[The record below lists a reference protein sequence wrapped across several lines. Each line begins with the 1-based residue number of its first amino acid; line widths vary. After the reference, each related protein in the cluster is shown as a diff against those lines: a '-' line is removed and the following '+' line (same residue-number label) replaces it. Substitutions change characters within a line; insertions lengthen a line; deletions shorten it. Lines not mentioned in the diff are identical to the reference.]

1 MDVAAGSLF
10 TGDFAQSQFAKTG
23 KPALLCVL
31 SEANSLLPALTIQLP
46 VHSLPGI
53 NPPEGLQLLHP
64 TGACCLPFTLSF
76 RNVGRS
82 IALIAKTLPGLPKG
96 GAAGSLQP
104 FFLAHSF
111 YTTTAPALWCN
122 PPPPPQSHHGADSPL
137 LVLKTMAQSSSMS
150 L

>member
-104 FFLAHSF
+104 FFLAHFF

-122 PPPPPQSHHGADSPL
+122 PPKATVELILHCWF
-137 LVLKTMAQSSSMS
+137 
-150 L
+150 